1 MTSAVTLMLAPVS
14 AAGHFDGK
22 AMPSAGTIPFL
33 QSYFCTRNNTCH
45 ASPVRSEMP
54 GVIENF
60 NASVSVNHGCL
71 FFYSCCTLHFVI
83 SEVYF
88 CRCTLHT
95 HVFVHS
101 EVSRIVY
108 LADIQDSIYMYM

>member
-71 FFYSCCTLHFVI
+71 FFIAVAHYILSYIGGVL
-83 SEVYF
+83 
-88 CRCTLHT
+88 L
-95 HVFVHS
+95 
-101 EVSRIVY
+101 
-108 LADIQDSIYMYM
+108 